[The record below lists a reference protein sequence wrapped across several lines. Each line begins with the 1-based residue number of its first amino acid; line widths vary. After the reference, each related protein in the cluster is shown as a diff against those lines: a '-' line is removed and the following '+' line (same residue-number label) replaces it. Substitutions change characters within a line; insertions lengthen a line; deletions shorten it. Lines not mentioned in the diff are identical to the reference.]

1 IYGESAHQKAD
12 EKSVLLYDMD
22 NEELYGEELFYLGFG
37 EAVHRGILSDYKVMV
52 LAVDE
57 AMVQKERQHVFS
69 DQNNELQF
77 DDVTKI
83 IGTWNGLLKR
93 KNNSNELYGE
103 PMKRAIAFTGTIQKP
118 KDITQ
123 MYQYIINEFV
133 DDMDAS
139 NGYSVDIR
147 HADGSMNALE
157 KNQKIDW
164 LKAEVPEN
172 SVKILSNARFL
183 TEGVDVP
190 DLDAVLF
197 LQPRR

>member
-1 IYGESAHQKAD
+1 GI
-12 EKSVLLYDMD
+12 LYDYKLM
-22 NEELYGEELFYLGFG
+22 
-37 EAVHRGILSDYKVMV
+37 IL
-52 LAVDE
+52 AGDE
-57 AMVQKERQHVFS
+57 DMIQKEMQHVFA

-103 PMKRAIAFTGTIQKP
+103 PMKRAIAFTGTIQKS
-118 KDITQ
+118 KDITK

-133 DDMDAS
+133 DDEDAS
-139 NGYSVDIR
+139 NAYKVDVR

-164 LKAEVPEN
+164 LKDEGPEN

-197 LQPRR
+197 LQP